1 MIDWSAWISTGS
13 AVVSAL
19 MAGVTVLWPWHTRMA
34 PDLQYE
40 RDMFSVTRESMSEL
54 LVVCELQR
62 PRLLVRW
69 RNDGDGTAYAVKIE
83 GLDDTCS
90 VRLAL
95 ADESKPSGFDF
106 VDIIGKLEP
115 GESFKAL
122 ILPTST
128 ADVGRPAVRLDWKE
142 SPTRLKRGHRSRR
155 VELPYPLQ
163 GKRPLTYQERILARH
178 AIEQTAGEYGYPF
191 DQFVSQ
197 MLGLDPDDLNPWSAS
212 DAEHPE
218 RARESGE

>member
-83 GLDDTCS
+83 GLDS
-90 VRLAL
+90 L
-95 ADESKPSGFDF
+95 
-106 VDIIGKLEP
+106 
-115 GESFKAL
+115 
-122 ILPTST
+122 
-128 ADVGRPAVRLDWKE
+128 
-142 SPTRLKRGHRSRR
+142 
-155 VELPYPLQ
+155 
-163 GKRPLTYQERILARH
+163 
-178 AIEQTAGEYGYPF
+178 
-191 DQFVSQ
+191 
-197 MLGLDPDDLNPWSAS
+197 
-212 DAEHPE
+212 
-218 RARESGE
+218 